1 MGNYLFPRVAENSHT
16 TKSVDA
22 RTKITEARE
31 KYLKQILEDEK
42 EQMPNGKSYDVLD
55 GAIPTTSKGNMSIL
69 KFIVYWKKKLQ
80 KCL

>member
-1 MGNYLFPRVAENSHT
+1 
-16 TKSVDA
+16 
-22 RTKITEARE
+22 
-31 KYLKQILEDEK
+31 
-42 EQMPNGKSYDVLD
+42 MPNGKSYDVVD